1 MNNHLDA
8 IRIII
13 ADEHPIRRHSLRRLL
28 ESQHG
33 IQILDEASDPSGAVR
48 LTRYFKPDILLL
60 DFALSQG
67 LEAQVRIDFVNH
79 LSPTRTVL
87 IVNAVERFHILEAF
101 RLGAQGI
108 FVRTSAV
115 QQLLKDMGS
124 VMSGNYWL
132 ESGRASILLEALR
145 ERLSEGKGV
154 AAPKDY
160 KLTRRELDI
169 IRKVA
174 TGHSNKEVGETFSIS
189 ERTVKHHLTNIFSKV
204 GVSSRLQLALFAV
217 NYQLKSSE
225 VSSLAAHPIE
235 SEQEN

>member
-8 IRIII
+8 IRIVI

-28 ESQHG
+28 ESQPG
-33 IQILDEASDPSGAVR
+33 IQILDEASDPSAAVR

-87 IVNAVERFHILEAF
+87 MVNAIERFHILEAF

-108 FVRTSAV
+108 LLRTSAV

-145 ERLSEGKGV
+145 ERLSKGNGV

-217 NYQLKSSE
+217 NYQLKTSE
-225 VSSLAAHPIE
+225 VSSLAAQPIE